1 MTTAPS
7 RGKRRPVLLII
18 CIGVVLLLLASA
30 AVVAVTHFAGQQRKE
45 SLALLKDDRLTA
57 LVDARSKLQPAADAY
72 FAAYKKARNAPSSR
86 EDAEQSSAKEREK
99 FQQAADSARTALKGL
114 KADDEVSQGDINVAA
129 AQLEGSYLGFVDFM
143 EGMVDSY
150 AQFEGLFRDD
160 GGDCNDLFVGSKASS
175 LRERQ
180 TLLGQAATPCLE
192 AANELKQS
200 KNVIYV
206 EFARAFNNRVVQL
219 QANAEVTAKSEENYT
234 EFEKLKD
241 QLVQKV
247 DEATAKGASDDE
259 LLKLAD
265 EAKALNTKIDNSKSE
280 FDFAAKRYLAGVKDM
295 PVLVGDV
302 FSKNI
307 AAEIKRYDAVIPIR
321 VQVLKDVVDAELSE

>member
-1 MTTAPS
+1 MTTATSPK
-7 RGKRRPVLLII
+7 KRRPALLII
-18 CIGVVLLLLASA
+18 CIGLVLLLLASA
-30 AVVAVTHFAGQQRKE
+30 AVVAVTHFAEQQRKQ

-86 EDAEQSSAKEREK
+86 EDAEQNSAKEREK
-99 FQQAADSARTALKGL
+99 FQQVADSARTALKGL
-114 KADDEVSQGDINVAA
+114 KADPEVSEGDINVAA

-143 EGMVDSY
+143 EGMVNSF

-160 GGDCNDLFVGSKASS
+160 GGDCNDLFVGSKASN

-180 TLLGQAATPCLE
+180 KLLGQAATPCLE

-219 QANAEVTAKSEENYT
+219 QSNAEVTAKSEENYT

-241 QLVQKV
+241 QLVQKA

-259 LLKLAD
+259 LLKIAD
-265 EAKALNTKIDNSKSE
+265 EAKALDGRINNSRAD
-280 FDFAAKRYLAGVKDM
+280 FDFAAKRYLTGVKEM

-307 AAEIKRYDAVIPIR
+307 AAEIKHYDSVIPIR
-321 VQVLKDVVDAELSE
+321 VQVLKDVIDVEMAE